1 MELRDKKIAIVG
13 MGVNNKHL
21 AGYLSKQGIKFDVF
35 EQWADPDE
43 LIPKIGGYDILFR
56 TPGLPY
62 LSKVIQEAL
71 NQGIEISSQ
80 TKLFFDLCPCPII
93 GVTGTKGKGTTSSLI
108 HSILLD
114 AGKKSWLAGNIG
126 KDPFEFLEEIKK
138 DDFVVLE
145 LSSFQL
151 QDLHKSPHI
160 AVVLNI
166 TLDHV
171 NPNLKMSTHYTRE
184 EYLQAKAKIVA
195 AQTEEDFAVL
205 NPDLPDW
212 FKEAGKGKKIIY
224 DPKSVSHM
232 KTMLLGKHNLENIA
246 PAVEVAKIL
255 RIDQRTIDEAVAEF
269 APLPHRLEYFVGE
282 DGITYVNDSFST
294 NEDSTIAAIAAFSQ
308 PTVLILGGSDKGHT
322 YEGLAKAISESSHVK
337 GAVVI
342 GDVAE
347 RIKKTLHKF
356 TGKVADGGKTMHEIL
371 RAARDMAQKGD
382 VILLSPAAA
391 SFGLFKDYKERGS
404 LFMKEAHLE

>member
-1 MELRDKKIAIVG
+1 MDLRNKKIAILG

-21 AGYLSKQGIKFDVF
+21 ANYLSKQGIQFDVF
-35 EQWADPDE
+35 EEWADPDE
-43 LIPKIGGYDILFR
+43 LIPKIAGYDILFR

-62 LSKVIQEAL
+62 LSQVIQEAI
-71 NQGIEISSQ
+71 NQGIEVSSQ

-108 HSILLD
+108 HAILLD

-126 KDPFEFLEEIKK
+126 KDPFEFLDQIKK

-171 NPNLKMSTHYTRE
+171 NPNLKMSTHYSRE
-184 EYLQAKAKIVA
+184 EYLQAKSKIVA
-195 AQTEEDFAVL
+195 AQTEWDYAVL
-205 NPDLPDW
+205 NPNLPDW
-212 FKEAGKGKKIIY
+212 FKEAGRGKKVVY
-224 DPKSVSHM
+224 DPQLVAHM

-255 RIDQRTIDEAVAEF
+255 KIDQKIIEEAVAEF
-269 APLPHRLEYFVGE
+269 APLPHRLEYFVGP

-294 NEDSTIAAIAAFSQ
+294 NEDSTIAAIAAFTQ

-322 YEGLAKAISESSHVK
+322 YEGLAKVIRESNHIK

-342 GDVAE
+342 GDVAD
-347 RIKKTLHKF
+347 RIKKALHGF
-356 TGKVADGGKTMHEIL
+356 TGKVVDGGQTMPQIMK
-371 RAARDMAQKGD
+371 AARSMAQTGD

-404 LFMKEAHLE
+404 LFMKEAHLA